1 MYFSFFGILQRIYF
15 VRGFLGG
22 AFPESI
28 SLNRFCEGG
37 SRRDGNFPE
46 ENFRSHFFIF
56 YVSPPSFNSKI
67 KNNINK
73 KQYKQNKIY
82 NNVTG

>member
-22 AFPESI
+22 VFPESI
-28 SLNRFCEGG
+28 SWNRFYEGG

-46 ENFRSHFFIF
+46 ENFPSHFFIF